1 MTTGTLLIRADASP
15 AIGTGHVMRCLALAQ
30 AWQDAGGTAVFA
42 MAESTPAICSRIQAE
57 HCDVFSTES
66 APGAEHDLTQTI
78 ALLQKH
84 KCEWIA
90 VDGYQFGAE
99 YQLGL
104 KAAGFN
110 VLFLD
115 DYGHSQHYSA
125 DLVLNQNISA
135 TPALY
140 ANREQETRLILGP
153 RYALLRREFNIWN
166 DWQRLISPVGHRV
179 LITMGGNDE
188 GNVTATAIEALRLA
202 EVPDLS
208 ATVVVGGSNPHCGK
222 LPDIVARSQVEIELL
237 KDVSNIGELMA
248 TADVAISAAGTTC
261 WELCMLGLPAL
272 LIDVADNQT
281 ALAKELHKRGCAI
294 HIGNVA
300 VKPETIAERIKALA
314 QDQSQRQSLSN
325 ASRKLVDGRG
335 ATRVVSLLRGRPTM
349 RLRPSRSE
357 DRRLLWEWANDPQ
370 VRAASFSSSPI
381 PWETHLS
388 WFAAKLMESQ
398 SPSAKCRMFVA
409 EDEAGVPMGQIRF
422 ERRTDERWDVG
433 ISLSHEFRGRGLASE
448 LIESGIRE
456 LIKQNGECSIHAFVR
471 PENRA
476 SLKSFE
482 RAKFETVGIEH
493 VRGQMA
499 VHLLRP

>member
-1 MTTGTLLIRADASP
+1 
-15 AIGTGHVMRCLALAQ
+15 MRCLALAQ
-30 AWQDAGGTAVFA
+30 AWQYAGGIAVFA
-42 MAESTPAICSRIQAE
+42 MAEITSAICSRIQAE
-57 HCDVFSTES
+57 RCDVFTINS
-66 APGAEHDLTQTI
+66 ATGGEHDLTQTI
-78 ALLQKH
+78 ALLQRH

-99 YQLGL
+99 YQRGL
-104 KAAGFN
+104 KTAGFN

-125 DLVLNQNISA
+125 DVVLNQNVSA

-140 ANREQETRLILGP
+140 SNRDEATRLLLGP
-153 RYALLRREFNIWN
+153 RYALLRREFNGWSE
-166 DWQRLISPVGHRV
+166 WPRLISPVCHRV
-179 LITMGGNDE
+179 LITMGGTDE
-188 GNVTATAIEALRLA
+188 GNITAVAIEALRLA
-202 EVPDLS
+202 DLPNVGG
-208 ATVVVGGSNPHCGK
+208 TVIVGGSNPNYAK
-222 LPDIVARSQVEIELL
+222 LQDIVAQSRAEMNLL

-248 TADVAISAAGTTC
+248 TADIAISAAGTAC

-272 LIDVADNQT
+272 LVDVAENQT
-281 ALAKELHKRGCAI
+281 ALAKALHRRGCAI

-335 ATRVVSLLRGRPTM
+335 ATRVVSLLRGSPTM

-381 PWETHLS
+381 SWETHLS
-388 WFAAKLMESQ
+388 WFDAKLMESQ

-422 ERRTDERWDVG
+422 ERRTDKQWDIG

-448 LIESGIRE
+448 LIENGIRE
-456 LIKQNGECSIHAFVR
+456 LTKQHGKCSIHAFVK

-482 RAKFETVGIEH
+482 RAQFETVGIEQ
-493 VRGQMA
+493 VRGQAA
-499 VHLLRP
+499 VHLLHS